1 MKVLIIIAS
10 HEFNIQ
16 NLEYIESLNNYM
28 KLLNCEI
35 LDYAGISNNND
46 FENYESVIHF
56 KYKIINTKLQ
66 LCKITDFI
74 IENKDNLNYDW
85 YIKTRPDVKLLDQI
99 NFDILSKSAINARA
113 RLYKGPKRIKYG
125 ISVGGVGGWNNIIA
139 CSYSETEEELILD
152 DMLYIFNHD
161 VIEKI
166 KNIGQENYTVN
177 NEWGHTEYWVNC
189 GIDLNIVGIYLYISK
204 HYSYSGDLN
213 ILSS

>member
-99 NFDILSKSAINARA
+99 NFDILFGVVYDLSKVIKFAI
-113 RLYKGPKRIKYG
+113 
-125 ISVGGVGGWNNIIA
+125 
-139 CSYSETEEELILD
+139 
-152 DMLYIFNHD
+152 
-161 VIEKI
+161 
-166 KNIGQENYTVN
+166 
-177 NEWGHTEYWVNC
+177 
-189 GIDLNIVGIYLYISK
+189 YISGSTLQ
-204 HYSYSGDLN
+204 YNS
-213 ILSS
+213 